1 MSGETRS
8 GPESTPLAEAR
19 SRRRSERVVLR
30 VSVLLGKPMGVVN
43 HFRKSSNLIVGVV
56 FLLGIL
62 VVGFVA
68 FLV

>member
-1 MSGETRS
+1 
-8 GPESTPLAEAR
+8 
-19 SRRRSERVVLR
+19 
-30 VSVLLGKPMGVVN
+30 MGVVN